1 MTSRSR
7 SGTLPGSLREGEID
21 QLSAPGR
28 PPEPLQEG
36 SGEPLEAES
45 APKGRPE
52 ASREPFWSHFAS
64 ILDPPGHHFPRFPA
78 AFSVVSLIFLIV
90 FSPPP
95 SALLFAFSVLQALRP
110 QLGGRFWG
118 ASPCEIRPLSRSG
131 STGGRGAKRI
141 EDIRENPDKTQRL
154 PCTVDS
160 LNPSHGRCPPA
171 ATGCSWGHFG
181 LVKNEAIATGGL
193 KSVGL
198 AEKSAA

>member
-1 MTSRSR
+1 MPHGSSAKMSPKWPPGASPGP
-7 SGTLPGSLREGEID
+7 SGGLPGTPRRPEID
-21 QLSAPGR
+21 QLFAPGG
-28 PPEPLQEG
+28 PQAANNEFFGTPGPLQEG

-78 AFSVVSLIFLIV
+78 AFSVVFLVFLIV

-118 ASPCEIRPLSRSG
+118 ASPCEIRP
-131 STGGRGAKRI
+131 
-141 EDIRENPDKTQRL
+141 
-154 PCTVDS
+154 
-160 LNPSHGRCPPA
+160 PSI
-171 ATGCSWGHFG
+171 T
-181 LVKNEAIATGGL
+181 EQ
-193 KSVGL
+193 L
-198 AEKSAA
+198 AVVSAAFAAVV